1 MLGIL
6 LRKVRGLNMKTTKW
20 LAERTLQDETDPS
33 AKVEVS
39 LGYPEQRTEDEWA
52 CPFRIVGLDS
62 EISEYG
68 IGVDALQALIM
79 AHEGVA
85 TALRASKRK
94 LSWMGIPGETCIRR
108 QIPVYINADFA
119 NEIEAHIDAKLEAF
133 VEAKQKQLET

>member
-1 MLGIL
+1 
-6 LRKVRGLNMKTTKW
+6 MKTEENW
-20 LAERTLQDETDPS
+20 LARRTLIDEADPS
-33 AKVEVS
+33 IKVEVL
-39 LGYPEQRTEDEWA
+39 LGFPEQRTPDEWA
-52 CPFRIVGLDS
+52 CAFRIVGLGA

-68 IGVDALQALIM
+68 IGMDALQALMM

-94 LSWMGIPGETCIRR
+94 LCWMSIPGETCIRR

-133 VEAKQKQLET
+133 IEAKQKQLEGK